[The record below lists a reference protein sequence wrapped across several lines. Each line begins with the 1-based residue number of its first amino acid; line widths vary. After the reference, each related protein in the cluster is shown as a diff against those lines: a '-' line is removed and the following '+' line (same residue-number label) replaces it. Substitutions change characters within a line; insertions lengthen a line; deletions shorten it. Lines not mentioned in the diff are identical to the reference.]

1 MKSYKNLLSATLALL
16 LIVPQQALA
25 ETWAYR
31 SAELSYSDY
40 QSILKMRPD
49 YQSPLAMIQQHI
61 DKNPVPESI
70 QNELDG
76 VLILNSQNLETQCR
90 ELKKFH
96 EKLGHEFQTKSILNL
111 RDRIASR
118 CQLSTTPKAQLPS
131 SFNQW
136 LLQTRQYT
144 GFEDLAV
151 FVNGQ
156 TYSANSRH
164 SQDPLTQWMF
174 VSSQK
179 QPLLLTGTWDAI
191 KSQIQ
196 MRDWVSGS
204 CERPEIASFSTING
218 EHRALFN
225 EACRSNREADA
236 IQSVSDLPVHSYSTQ
251 KKWFWTALAVVGTI
265 ALISSASG
273 KNMKVKSAF

>member
-1 MKSYKNLLSATLALL
+1 MKSSQKILSATLSLL
-16 LIVPQQALA
+16 LVVPQQVLA

-31 SAELSYSDY
+31 SAEMSYADY

-49 YQSPLAMIQQHI
+49 YQSPLTMIQQQI

-76 VLILNSQNLETQCR
+76 VLILNSQNLEIQCR

-118 CQLSTTPKAQLPS
+118 CQLPVTAKTQLPG

-136 LLQTRQYT
+136 LLQSRQNV

-156 TYSANSRH
+156 IYSASSRH
-164 SQDPLTQWMF
+164 SHDSLTQWMF

-179 QPLLLTGTWDAI
+179 QPLLLTGTWDTI
-191 KSQIQ
+191 KSQVQ

-204 CERPEIASFSTING
+204 CERPEIATFSNING

-225 EACRSNREADA
+225 EACRSDREADA
-236 IQSVSDLPVHSYSTQ
+236 IQSVSDLPARSYSNQ

-265 ALISSASG
+265 ALISSVSG